1 MRTERKRKALPKP
14 QAKLDL
20 HGFTVEIAYGQV
32 IGFLNRS
39 KDRGL
44 DIVEV
49 ITGKSG
55 LIRYEFPFWAEN
67 LGYRAMVS
75 SHGGSFLVWV

>member
-1 MRTERKRKALPKP
+1 MRTNRKKKSLPKP

-32 IGFLNRS
+32 GGFLNRS

-44 DIVEV
+44 EIVEV
-49 ITGKSG
+49 VTGKSG
-55 LIRYEFPFWAEN
+55 QIRHEAPFWFEN
-67 LGYRAMVS
+67 LGHRAQVS
-75 SHGGSFLVWV
+75 SHGGSFLVWI

>member
-1 MRTERKRKALPKP
+1 MRTARKKKSLPKP

-20 HGFTVEIAYGQV
+20 HGYTIEIAHGQV

-39 KDRGL
+39 KDRGY

-55 LIRYEFPFWAEN
+55 KIRAEFPFWAEN
-67 LGYRAMVS
+67 LGYRAVVT
-75 SHGGSFLVWV
+75 SHNGSFIVYI

>member
-1 MRTERKRKALPKP
+1 MRTARKKKSLPKP
-14 QAKLDL
+14 QAKIDL
-20 HGFTVEIAYGQV
+20 HGYTIESAHGQV

-49 ITGKSG
+49 VTGKSG
-55 LIRYEFPFWAEN
+55 LIRYEAPFWFEN
-67 LGYRAMVS
+67 LGYRAIVS
-75 SHGGSFLVWV
+75 SHGGSFLVWI